1 MSDQPIRFGHVGL
14 GGWGG
19 SMCDKLLAE
28 SDAPDSR
35 LKMVV
40 ACDPEPD
47 RFPERVRELQRRGIV
62 VVRTL
67 QEVLERDIDT
77 VYLPVPIE
85 LHRSFTEQSLRAGK
99 AVLCEKPAAGAVDD
113 VDAMI
118 AARDAAGLPVAIA
131 YQDVY
136 QSAVQQ
142 IKRRLLSGEFGA
154 IRRATVLACWPR
166 SQRYYGRNTWAGR
179 LRKNGHWILDS
190 PACNAMAHFI
200 HLALFLLGPSETESA
215 NPQRVEAELYRANPI
230 ENYDTCSLRVRLA
243 GGSEMLVALTHA
255 CVQQI
260 QARVE
265 LITERGQITYALG
278 RQIEIRTAQRTETLA
293 LQRGT
298 GGIMLRT
305 LQEWRQGR
313 HDRIGGT
320 LEMARAHTVV
330 INAASQ
336 AAPVV
341 QLPESLV
348 QIATDEYGSA
358 LRYVPGIESALRQSI
373 AEGKMLH
380 ESGLVNW
387 SVPAACID
395 CADYR
400 TFAGPA
406 QSPG

>member
-1 MSDQPIRFGHVGL
+1 VHQV
-14 GGWGG
+14 
-19 SMCDKLLAE
+19 
-28 SDAPDSR
+28 
-35 LKMVV
+35 
-40 ACDPEPD
+40 
-47 RFPERVRELQRRGIV
+47 
-62 VVRTL
+62 
-67 QEVLERDIDT
+67 
-77 VYLPVPIE
+77 
-85 LHRSFTEQSLRAGK
+85 
-99 AVLCEKPAAGAVDD
+99 
-113 VDAMI
+113 
-118 AARDAAGLPVAIA
+118 
-131 YQDVY
+131 
-136 QSAVQQ
+136 
-142 IKRRLLSGEFGA
+142 
-154 IRRATVLACWPR
+154 
-166 SQRYYGRNTWAGR
+166 
-179 LRKNGHWILDS
+179 
-190 PACNAMAHFI
+190 
-200 HLALFLLGPSETESA
+200 
-215 NPQRVEAELYRANPI
+215 
-230 ENYDTCSLRVRLA
+230 
-243 GGSEMLVALTHA
+243 
-255 CVQQI
+255 

-406 QSPG
+406 QAPG